1 MLQPRKGRTAVNAH
15 PRTPSQTLPTA
26 AEEVLCHH
34 SESFYSCPGGE
45 IGRRTGLKIPGPE
58 RDVPVRFRSRAPLK
72 SNCAKHFIIAGDLS
86 MSCFLRNSS
95 GIMAEIMAVLRWGLS
110 LPETQPLT
118 DRLQCGANVP
128 PAFGLQLQTLRIR
141 LDELH
146 LVDQGLTVD
155 QVLLFTRRLRLQHRR
170 SHVAAMTAYR
180 VRRHVEPVRD
190 AVQHVAAQELAVDVD
205 ELRVR
210 ADRAGA
216 GHAVRLRREPLGRAH
231 LKTYSGTGSRA
242 QPRKRA
248 QYSRGQRPRCWP

>member
-72 SNCAKHFIIAGDLS
+72 PNCAKHFIIAGDLS

-110 LPETQPLT
+110 LPETQALT

-216 GHAVRLRREPLGRAH
+216 GHLSSTPRARACRAPVEI
-231 LKTYSGTGSRA
+231 YSGTRQSSA
-242 QPRKRA
+242 TAKSDPV
-248 QYSRGQRPRCWP
+248 SRG